1 VQAIKYNQQDDK
13 IIKMFYYII
22 KRILQIIPV
31 IIGITLILFVLMY
44 IIPEDPAKLILEKG
58 ATPQALQNLREK
70 MGIDKP
76 VYVQYWRYLKQLSTG
91 DLGTSY
97 RYNRSV
103 NSILAEHYPNSIKL
117 AFAAIIIEAVI
128 GLLAGIISAVRKYSF
143 LDILV
148 TVSTTILVCIPIYWL
163 GMLLQIG
170 LGLKLGWLPISGM
183 GDGSIKY
190 YVLPALTLASV
201 STAFVARITR
211 STMLDVMSND
221 YIRTA
226 YAKGLANISVIYK
239 HALKNALIPVIT
251 YIGIDLGT
259 LMGGAILTETIYAW
273 PGVGRT
279 IYLAILQR
287 DAPVVI
293 GGTIVLVLIFVFV
306 NLIVDIIYAILDPR
320 IRLGGRT
327 DTDA

>member
-1 VQAIKYNQQDDK
+1 
-13 IIKMFYYII
+13 MFYYII

-31 IIGITLILFVLMY
+31 IIGITILLFVLMY
-44 IIPEDPAKLILEKG
+44 VIPEDPAQLILQKG

-70 MGIDKP
+70 MGTDKP
-76 VYVQYWRYLKQLSTG
+76 VYVQYWRYVKQLSKG

-97 RYNRSV
+97 RYRRSV

-117 AFAAIIIEAVI
+117 AFVAIIIETII
-128 GLLAGIISAVRKYSF
+128 GLIAGIISAVRKYTF
-143 LDILV
+143 IDVLV
-148 TVSTTILVCIPIYWL
+148 TISTTILVCIPVYWL

-170 LGLKLGWLPISGM
+170 LGLKLGWLPMSGM

-190 YVLPALTLASV
+190 YILPAITLASV

-211 STMLDVMSND
+211 STMLDVLTND

-226 YAKGLANISVIYK
+226 YAKGLSNNSVVYK
-239 HALKNALIPVIT
+239 HALKNALIPVVT

-259 LMGGAILTETIYAW
+259 LMGGAILTETIFAW

-293 GGTIVLVLIFVFV
+293 GGTIVLVLIFVFI
-306 NLIVDIIYAILDPR
+306 NLIVDIVYAFLDPR
-320 IRLGGRT
+320 IRLEGGGT
-327 DTDA
+327 INV

>member
-1 VQAIKYNQQDDK
+1 
-13 IIKMFYYII
+13 MFYYIL

-31 IIGITLILFVLMY
+31 VIGITILLFVLMY
-44 IIPEDPAKLILEKG
+44 VIPEDPARLILEKG

-76 VYVQYWRYLKQLSTG
+76 VYVQYWRYVKQLSKG

-97 RYNRSV
+97 RYRRSV

-117 AFAAIIIEAVI
+117 AFAAIIIETII

-143 LDILV
+143 LDVLV
-148 TVSTTILVCIPIYWL
+148 TVSTTILVCIPVYWL

-170 LGLKLGWLPISGM
+170 FGLKLGWLPMSGM
-183 GDGSIKY
+183 GDGSIRFY
-190 YVLPALTLASV
+190 ILPAITLASV

-226 YAKGLANISVIYK
+226 YAKGLSNNSVIYK
-239 HALKNALIPVIT
+239 HGLKNALIPVVT

-259 LMGGAILTETIYAW
+259 LMGGAILTETIFAW

-293 GGTIVLVLIFVFV
+293 GGTIVLVLIFVFM
-306 NLIVDIIYAILDPR
+306 NLFVDIIYAILDPR
-320 IRLGGRT
+320 IRLEGGGNINV
-327 DTDA
+327 

>member
-1 VQAIKYNQQDDK
+1 
-13 IIKMFYYII
+13 MFYYIL
-22 KRILQIIPV
+22 KRILQIVPV
-31 IIGITLILFVLMY
+31 IIGITILLFVLMY

-70 MGIDKP
+70 MGTDKP
-76 VYVQYWRYLKQLSTG
+76 VYVQYWRYVKQLAQG

-97 RYNRSV
+97 RYRRSV

-117 AFAAIIIEAVI
+117 AFAAIFIESI
-128 GLLAGIISAVRKYSF
+128 LGIFAGIISAVRKYSF
-143 LDILV
+143 LDVLV
-148 TVSTTILVCIPIYWL
+148 TISTTILVCIPVYWL
-163 GMLLQIG
+163 GMLMQIG
-170 LGLKLGWLPISGM
+170 FGLKLGWLPMSGM

-190 YVLPALTLASV
+190 YILPALTLASV

-211 STMLDVMSND
+211 STMLDVMTND

-226 YAKGLANISVIYK
+226 YAKGLSNNSVIYK
-239 HALKNALIPVIT
+239 HALKNAMIPVIT

-259 LMGGAILTETIYAW
+259 LMGGAILTETIFAW
-273 PGVGRT
+273 PGIGRT

-320 IRLGGRT
+320 IRLEGGSGVNV
-327 DTDA
+327 